1 MIKSKKN
8 RSFKAANKHNS
19 ESIRKS
25 WWGDV
30 VPHKIEYVESVVEE
44 NDSDSDS
51 DDYKYPWEK

>member
-19 ESIRKS
+19 ETINKS
-25 WWGDV
+25 WWNDV
-30 VPHKIEYVESVVEE
+30 VPQKIEFVEYVVEE
-44 NDSDSDS
+44 NNNDS